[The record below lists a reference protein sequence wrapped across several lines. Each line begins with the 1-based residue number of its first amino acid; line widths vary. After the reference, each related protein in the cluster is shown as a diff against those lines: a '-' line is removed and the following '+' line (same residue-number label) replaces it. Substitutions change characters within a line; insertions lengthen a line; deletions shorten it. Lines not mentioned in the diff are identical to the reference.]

1 MAFNIT
7 AIMNVALASGAA
19 TKISRDINRALQNKR
34 VNVDLSLAN
43 PDSIKRIKADIEG
56 AITSVES
63 FGRQAGLAAKRF
75 GAFSLAAGSM
85 ITLVSAIKSST
96 SEAIAFDRE
105 MVRLGQVSN
114 DSVASIQA
122 VGNEVTRLSVSLG
135 VSSKDLIGAAVTLKQ
150 ANLSIN
156 DTKIALEALAKAALA
171 PNFENFANTT
181 QGAIAVL
188 NQFKIGAAG
197 LESALGSINAVA
209 GEYAVEASDLVEAIR
224 KTGGAF
230 KSAGGDLNELLAL
243 FTSVR
248 QTTRESAETIST
260 GLRTIFTRIQRG
272 KTIDSLKDLGIQLR
286 YTSQEAAA
294 LGNVKLEDQFVGPY
308 EAVRRLSEALAGI
321 PTTSGK
327 YSAIVEEL
335 GGYRQISK
343 VIPLLQEFSVSQ
355 GALNVAL
362 GGSSSLAANAAQAQN
377 AYIIKIQKIKEEFNA
392 LIRSVTQSSGFQKI
406 FDTFISGASAAIQLA
421 DALKFLLP
429 LITAIAAVKLAT
441 SFGQFVKGF
450 ATGVTAS
457 PNPKIFNQNRV
468 AEGGYIKMKNGGV
481 VPGSGSGD
489 KVKTLLE
496 PGELV
501 IPKKYVGGGP
511 VSVSDMPSLAIQR
524 RLNDPTIPDSNYI
537 EGKTLNKSDKFKYEI
552 VNIKIDGGPDSIK
565 PGDYKYEGEYFE
577 NIAALKL
584 NAQRLSKDNATAPVD
599 LEKNGFPYEVKNV
612 STPVRDTDIVDKLA
626 RYRLEKFGDNIFKN
640 SSKGEETVDLG
651 QIGLVYNTAKMDINK
666 TAFKDTETI
675 TDGQENYRRKTY
687 ATQTSEGI
695 SNVTLSTQEAKNRL
709 ATKKATGGFM
719 IPGTGNTD
727 SVPMDLDE
735 GSFVVRKSSVAKL
748 GAENL
753 SSISRKG
760 YAKGGKVP
768 ALLMPG
774 EFVFSP
780 SSAKSIGS
788 ANLERMNK
796 HAKFAAGGRVGFAAG
811 GNSTIPIGN
820 ASYGIPDQEKIK
832 IPNFQSLEQFVKGFP
847 DLDEAR
853 KALQAVM
860 LEEASVFRADLSE
873 VQKHTKATALATEV
887 IDKYKDLKDAITAQ
901 EAVLSSAGSAGSGT
915 SVPVEQNKLNA
926 LKAKLANYSDKIGI
940 SNVVLP
946 TGDVQTRTEIG
957 SNSPMR
963 VGRGSDYNYKTGQ
976 DISIANE
983 VTRRASTRAKT
994 INPDNNGENVG
1005 IVTKQRLAA
1014 EEELKLRNQAVLAI
1028 GEQLRITT
1036 GITDKQVL
1044 LEMATEKFA
1053 VAMAQNAKLA
1063 KDSEGRLLGLAS
1075 LEADILASGA
1085 TVDQSM
1091 RGVSEELKTGKS
1103 AFGKLKLT
1111 FRNIDDALIK
1121 AGNEFVNEMKKGGG
1135 GITGTFSAL
1144 KNSKLGQIGS
1154 GVAGAGLA
1162 IGGSILANTGG
1173 TAEDVGKGLVSRERY
1188 VASTGIGE
1196 GISQAAT
1203 TAVSLSLIPVVG
1215 PFLAVIGGLTAG
1227 LFGLIGAVRKA
1238 QIELMKMEVDKNAK
1252 IASEQVAELRN
1263 FSGAEREQK
1272 SISAFTNVRSSVFA
1286 IRQTAQAE
1294 GLSGAQLENEVKSKS
1309 LEKFGPNLG
1318 AISEEISNAVGNMVK
1333 PDDKRKSVDIYN
1345 EFKGTQQG
1353 RLAIEALG
1361 YASGKTSVEV
1371 QKQALAVASSAITAK
1386 KLEDAQKN
1394 SVIIHE
1400 KITLRITT
1408 LTNSVNLASESFKNI
1423 SESMGNFSDKL
1434 EGRSEFKIQQSPNK
1448 LKIGTDKGLFDKEAD
1463 KVFASFGEL
1472 GKPLKDQS
1480 KELNTFA
1487 LELPLAFDSA
1497 KERAGV
1503 SGDVGKSTEEILK
1516 TRLGVKDF
1524 SSGQKEY
1531 FELFKAE
1538 LEKKQSEPNQL
1549 KGVTGDKIS
1558 KDALSQT
1565 ISQTEQLLQSNA
1577 QSLNQVTQSYISG
1590 LRRIS
1595 EEQKKYIQELD
1606 KVSDKSLAVNKADA
1620 AIKARA
1626 VRGNPEDFLT
1636 KEQRIAP
1643 FVEKQTNVTAE
1654 AVKRGDIKIGEIQ
1667 DPQAIFDNIKKAAK
1681 ALEESDKEL
1690 QASNADLA
1698 SSNDAAREKARGIA
1712 EKNNNLRDTVS
1723 SLGEALRN
1731 LRDDTVTLAEAE
1743 SRLTKAE
1750 KDRESKLTVAENL
1763 LTMDRAGK
1771 RNLQRGKD
1779 AAEQVAGGANL
1790 EDMSLKQRKAF
1801 FEYTKLYANIKV
1813 PELGGKTG
1821 DQVRQVALEKAAGG
1835 LGLGVGK
1842 ENTEIDKAMADM
1854 KTISENQKKAAEK
1867 YAELIKVENSSQIKE
1882 LRNVN
1887 NEFIRE
1893 LGNLLARENN
1903 RGIGGQIKV
1912 DQEKKDRLKGIEG
1925 SVALQ
1930 LFKGLN
1936 LAPQQEKQF
1945 LGIFGGKSGED
1956 IKQKIDQKKSQQE
1969 MLSEA
1974 QARIA
1979 KGEGNGI
1986 YDDEIVKTAK
1996 EEIKRINSELNIPG
2010 FGFPRVESIASN
2022 PQLLRI
2028 VDVAQQLKDS
2038 NLTMG
2043 TLPTEIEKLA
2053 KSIAD
2058 LSTKII
2064 KEKPAVLN
2072 NANGGFIG
2080 RSMGGS
2086 IYNNPTKDIAQRD
2099 QYPTYLSEGEFVV
2112 NKEGA
2117 RNNRSELELM
2127 NKGHKVNYFA
2137 EGTPETAEQMR
2148 TRLFKNKYGFD
2159 PSLTKEER
2167 EKVSKDGAPK
2177 RTKSDK
2183 ELKDLYEK
2191 NNLTKIAIPENFEF
2205 EGQSRD
2211 RKSIYAALGKSKD
2224 LEYGIRDIRSEFE
2237 KSVSDLAY
2245 VNKER
2250 KKLEEDKNIASD
2262 ILNKIAYSTHS
2273 NKDVTKK
2280 ALSIDQIKASEK
2292 NFNYKDNFFGEL
2304 SAYTP
2309 RYSVAY
2315 GDRIDESVSNN
2326 IRSNDGHGLRDV
2338 WNKIAA
2344 SYGNLKNP
2352 LDITP
2357 NTRIQPTE
2365 HTSSDI
2371 DIEDLNKRFAEYNN
2385 SEYLQ
2390 KFPIDHKGS
2399 YSLDDVRNNEKN
2411 KKNRK
2416 IGSLEG
2422 RSTGTARNQIW
2433 SVAPFRTKNPNYK
2446 KPTDTFNFKLD
2457 ELSNQ
2462 EEANILFDLIK
2473 KTRAEKER
2481 VLSSSLER
2489 IKDLVENQIKSESN
2503 MSSMIELKGE
2513 DATSA
2518 KIEANLQ
2525 ARLKNSRLSS
2535 DKLPFPT
2542 RPSRRLDKDG
2552 TTSPSEEF
2560 TQEAKEKPIHR
2571 LTMAMQEAK
2580 MKEDE
2585 NFMSADAKNARLA
2598 AIEKKTEDLKYNML
2612 LQGKRHTNPKELEG
2626 IEDADLT
2633 TDNVKALGGPEND
2646 PQKILAFKKK
2656 QIRNGD
2662 TDSIAQRLHT
2672 QIAKTIAYQKN
2683 PNSDID
2689 DPEVYSPF
2697 LRTVNISKLG
2707 EVKTLS
2713 SASLKE
2719 YESKQIPVL
2728 NPAIMALQEYYDSVH
2743 ARRYNFEEPAIVY
2756 KKDLDLAAKMD
2767 REAVML
2773 IARKARGEI
2782 KVNEPLGEIDF
2793 KSIAIQDFLERRKK
2807 EEEAAKNTSTIKN
2820 QSGQVI
2826 NVPKNRAEAAK
2837 VIAEEQ
2843 AKPVGQAKPPVI
2855 PMPVQESKPV
2865 VAADQTKPKI
2875 SPEEM
2880 MNKLFNEGPKEG
2892 KAVLDFNQNG
2902 IRIQG
2907 SPEQEKEYATVQT
2920 YLNSPT
2926 YKAMKILQ
2934 DKIDNIKL
2942 KQSLDTVQDSTAY
2955 PENAELSD
2963 TIYLR
2968 WLNEQVSTL
2977 KSQDII
2983 SEPYKAYIKLVT
2995 GKIGE
3000 KFIDFKSSG
3009 GPVAYRSFGGGV
3021 GGVDAMLTPGEMV
3034 ISPEKAAENEGVL
3047 RHINNG
3053 GDVKNFNFGGRVR
3066 RGRSFRV
3073 PAYAP
3078 NPDPE
3083 RFEKVGSDSVA
3094 APGLAAGSFV
3104 VNARDTAKNLPFLQ
3118 HLASG
3123 GSVGYYQKG
3132 GGLDKKDFNL
3142 LGYPTDENLDFSKAR
3157 TALMERVYGNA
3168 ELKATLKEYAGG
3180 KSQGLEDLLQ
3190 EIVSEHFHKNKIGR
3204 IGAVRNRQT
3213 ALYDAIMPGY
3223 NNIDPAN
3230 FKSFLSGNA
3239 LENTEKQYRDLVN
3252 KKSDKDLQNLPAL
3265 NAELNSPFK
3274 PSKPISEQESLD
3286 KETGRLNRE
3295 SNRTE
3300 IEKLKIKLSQL
3311 KQDPFNPKVNAEYD
3325 RVSAL
3330 IEKKEKKSRD
3340 MIGYPLKEEEDDG
3353 GAAAEE
3359 ERLRNEKI
3367 RMTTANRIPIAI
3379 RKMQLDRLDIFDPDK
3394 IMEIQQLQEEIS
3406 ILEGNPK
3413 DLARTAYIDELARR
3427 KRLSPEQKNQEA
3439 LDKETRRQNRESNRT
3454 EVENLRTK
3462 RDQIKLG
3469 SIDPKDKNNIEHKRI
3484 SDLIEE
3490 KEAAY
3495 IKMIAPT
3502 PPRLKKED
3510 FGLLPQAPGFANG
3523 GTVGYYEDGGI
3534 TNPAIGNFSNIGKKP
3549 QEKNNGFDVNSFV
3562 QKAVEEQ
3569 KAKEEEE
3576 LKKRIKDKKEEMID
3590 NKQRIMALNKNRA
3603 NQKLNKK
3610 DSVFLKENEEADSD
3624 ALGWFDKMMLA
3635 GGIGK
3640 SLVSGGISLLGNH
3653 AIPQVGKHVA
3663 KESLT
3668 EAGSYLGMMGF
3679 EQSTH
3684 AIVDTFAKN
3693 KKDTPSY
3700 ASNYANGGAVGYFED
3715 GGFSNFKRFEGYGSS
3730 SGLSTLTTPIV
3741 NEALKNQYKPQMSGM
3756 VNNDQS
3762 FTNNS
3767 SDINTKNGLEMAL
3780 DFGADESSSK
3790 DLKKIIEDLL
3800 TKQDFSKKMRT
3811 SSLKGYANGG
3821 AVGYYAAGD
3830 VVTESDAGAAQ
3841 AEKRRM
3847 EEAIKRQE
3855 EIRKINRRKNNE
3867 GSEGV
3872 IGGIRPNEMK
3882 ILKGKEKPPDGKPDN
3897 RLVNELSMEE
3907 LHNVINELAGEKL
3920 DVLGADKLQRARQEF
3935 ANRVKKI
3942 QFNERYTQLNNALN
3956 SQKRGGK
3963 KDHTKQGEQF
3973 ESFLTNNGIKGQVH
3987 TDRPFRL
3994 RDNPDIDK
4002 SYLTGIAHFEPNIL
4016 SKLNDKKIETIA
4028 MNLIK
4033 KQKIKGFSGET
4044 ANFNEANYFGEIGDA
4059 FNSKHTFLKMS
4070 DVIKITDLLDR
4081 QDKGRETNLNSAALG
4096 QRIKSKNPLDGLD
4109 FMLEYGQQDP
4119 ERKPDDAFRT
4129 HSALTAQV
4137 SNINPDLKPDGRVNF
4152 KRNGVALLEEDLLK
4166 GRVGQEIDLTRL
4178 KKPVKKA
4185 FGGYINGASD
4195 GDTVPALLSAGEF
4208 VMPRHAVN
4216 RIGLDNLEKMR
4227 KPQRFFD
4234 GGAVGSPRASVF
4246 DKMNNV
4252 ANSQS
4257 ANSMDVDSLNNA
4269 AREFNKAAKSFETSM
4284 AKMEKSAKTLEG
4296 AMDKLSKVNIP
4307 ENITGTIKV
4316 DNKIDLDITS
4326 SNFAMD
4332 MTTAVGKA
4340 VSDITGRLKDA
4351 TDGKIDIA

>member
-114 DSVASIQA
+114 DSVSSIQA
-122 VGNEVTRLSVSLG
+122 VGNEVTRLSVALG

-209 GEYAVEASDLVEAIR
+209 GEYAVEASDLIEAIR

-308 EAVRRLSEALAGI
+308 EAVRRLSEALSGI

-429 LITAIAAVKLAT
+429 LISAIAAVKLAT

-468 AEGGYIKMKNGGV
+468 AEGGYIKMAKGGV

-489 KVKTLLE
+489 KVKALLE

-501 IPKKYVGGGP
+501 IPKKYAGGGT
-511 VSVSDMPSLAIQR
+511 VSVNEMSSLAIQR
-524 RLNDPTIPDSNYI
+524 KLNDPLIKEEDYKT
-537 EGKTLNKSDKFKYEI
+537 GKTINKNDNFKYEI

-709 ATKKATGGFM
+709 ATKKASGGFM

-727 SVPMDLDE
+727 SFPMDLDE

-753 SSISRKG
+753 SSMSRKG

-873 VQKHTKATALATEV
+873 VQKHAKATALATEV

-915 SVPVEQNKLNA
+915 SVPVEQAKLDA
-926 LKAKLANYSDKIGI
+926 LKAKMASYSDKIGI

-1053 VAMAQNAKLA
+1053 TAMAQNAKLA

-1111 FRNIDDALIK
+1111 FRNIDDALQK
-1121 AGNEFVNEMKKGGG
+1121 AGNEFLNEMKKGGG

-1215 PFLAVIGGLTAG
+1215 PFLAVVGGLTAG

-1238 QIELMKMEVDKNAK
+1238 EIELMKMEVDKKAK
-1252 IASEQVAELRN
+1252 TASEQVAELRN
-1263 FSGAEREQK
+1263 LSGPEREQK
-1272 SISAFTNVRSSVFA
+1272 GLAAFTNVRSSVFA
-1286 IRQTAQAE
+1286 IRQTAAAE
-1294 GLSGAQLENEVKSKS
+1294 GLTGSKLEEEVKAKS
-1309 LEKFGPNLG
+1309 LEKFGSNLG
-1318 AISEEISNAVGNMVK
+1318 QISEEISNAIANMVQ
-1333 PDDKRKSVDIYN
+1333 PDDKRKNSEIYN
-1345 EFKGTQQG
+1345 QFKGTAYGQ
-1353 RLAIEALG
+1353 LAIESLG
-1361 YASGKTSVEV
+1361 TASGKAGIEV
-1371 QKQALAVASSAITAK
+1371 QKHALTLVSSAITAK

-1400 KITLRITT
+1400 KITLRMNT
-1408 LTNSVNLASESFKNI
+1408 LTNSINLASESFRNV
-1423 SESMGNFSDKL
+1423 SESIVGFSDKL

-1480 KELNTFA
+1480 KELNAFA

-1538 LEKKQSEPNQL
+1538 LEKRQNEPNQL

-1698 SSNDAAREKARGIA
+1698 SSNDAAREKARGVA

-1750 KDRESKLTVAENL
+1750 KDRESKLAVAENL
-1763 LTMDRAGK
+1763 LTMDKAGK
-1771 RNLQRGKD
+1771 RNLQRGKS

-1801 FEYTKLYANIKV
+1801 FDYTKLYGNIKI

-1867 YAELIKVENSSQIKE
+1867 YAELIKVENNSQIKQ
-1882 LRNVN
+1882 LKDVN

-1903 RGIGGQIKV
+1903 RGVEGQIKV

-1925 SVALQ
+1925 SKGLQ
-1930 LFKGLN
+1930 LFKNLN

-1956 IKQKIDQKKSQQE
+1956 IKEKINQKKSQQE
-1969 MLSEA
+1969 LLSEA

-1979 KGEGNGI
+1979 RGQGNGTA
-1986 YDDEIVKTAK
+1986 DDEIIKTAK

-2010 FGFPRVESIASN
+2010 FGFTRVESIASN
-2022 PQLLRI
+2022 PELSRI
-2028 VDVAQQLKDS
+2028 VGVAQELKDS
-2038 NLTMG
+2038 NLTIA
-2043 TLPTEIEKLA
+2043 TLPTEIGKLA

-2064 KEKPAVLN
+2064 KEKPPVVN
-2072 NANGGFIG
+2072 NADGGFIG

-2086 IYNNPTKDIAQRD
+2086 IYKNPTKDIAQRD
-2099 QYPTYLSEGEFVV
+2099 RYPTLLSEGEFVV
-2112 NKEGA
+2112 NKGAA
-2117 RNNRSELELM
+2117 RNNRAELEAM

-2446 KPTDTFNFKLD
+2446 KPTDTSNFKLD

-2513 DATSA
+2513 DATSV

-2826 NVPKNRAEAAK
+2826 NVTRKH
-2837 VIAEEQ
+2837 
-2843 AKPVGQAKPPVI
+2843 
-2855 PMPVQESKPV
+2855 
-2865 VAADQTKPKI
+2865 T
-2875 SPEEM
+2875 
-2880 MNKLFNEGPKEG
+2880 
-2892 KAVLDFNQNG
+2892 
-2902 IRIQG
+2902 
-2907 SPEQEKEYATVQT
+2907 
-2920 YLNSPT
+2920 
-2926 YKAMKILQ
+2926 
-2934 DKIDNIKL
+2934 
-2942 KQSLDTVQDSTAY
+2942 
-2955 PENAELSD
+2955 
-2963 TIYLR
+2963 
-2968 WLNEQVSTL
+2968 
-2977 KSQDII
+2977 
-2983 SEPYKAYIKLVT
+2983 
-2995 GKIGE
+2995 
-3000 KFIDFKSSG
+3000 G
-3009 GPVAYRSFGGGV
+3009 GPVAYRSFGGT
-3021 GGVDAMLTPGEMV
+3021 VDAMLTPGEMV

-3083 RFEKVGSDSVA
+3083 RFEKVGSDTVA

-3123 GSVGYYQKG
+3123 GSVGYYAEGAKLQKN
-3132 GGLDKKDFNL
+3132 DFNL

-3157 TALMERVYGNA
+3157 TALMTRVYGN
-3168 ELKATLKEYAGG
+3168 ERLKEALKEYSKDKGG
-3180 KSQGLEDLLQ
+3180 IESVLE

-3265 NAELNSPFK
+3265 NDELNSPFK
-3274 PSKPISEQESLD
+3274 RSSISSKNPTINLPNGKIS
-3286 KETGRLNRE
+3286 
-3295 SNRTE
+3295 
-3300 IEKLKIKLSQL
+3300 
-3311 KQDPFNPKVNAEYD
+3311 
-3325 RVSAL
+3325 
-3330 IEKKEKKSRD
+3330 KK
-3340 MIGYPLKEEEDDG
+3340 GPTEEELIRM
-3353 GAAAEE
+3353 
-3359 ERLRNEKI
+3359 ERNIKNAKTILPELENSKKGPSQEDLLVMEQNAIETKNFQAGRNETSKKGP
-3367 RMTTANRIPIAI
+3367 T
-3379 RKMQLDRLDIFDPDK
+3379 
-3394 IMEIQQLQEEIS
+3394 EE
-3406 ILEGNPK
+3406 
-3413 DLARTAYIDELARR
+3413 ELARMER
-3427 KRLSPEQKNQEA
+3427 NAKEQKQSKEENNRTYKVGPTRRESIIMEQNAEKNKQIQRLKSPEMQEKER
-3439 LDKETRRQNRESNRT
+3439 LDKITKFKNINAREIELENLKKKLRESEYGPFNNP
-3454 EVENLRTK
+3454 EEYK
-3462 RDQIKLG
+3462 RMVKE
-3469 SIDPKDKNNIEHKRI
+3469 IDLKERLNK
-3484 SDLIEE
+3484 SD
-3490 KEAAY
+3490 
-3495 IKMIAPT
+3495 
-3502 PPRLKKED
+3502 
-3510 FGLLPQAPGFANG
+3510 FNLLPQAPGFANG

-3684 AIVDTFAKN
+3684 AVVDTFAKN

-3741 NEALKNQYKPQMSGM
+3741 NEAVKNQYKPKMSG
-3756 VNNDQS
+3756 VGNNDQS
-3762 FTNNS
+3762 FRNNSSAS

-4284 AKMEKSAKTLEG
+4284 AKMEKSVNKLEG
-4296 AMDKLSKVNIP
+4296 TMDKLSKVNIP
-4307 ENITGTIKV
+4307 DNITGNITVNNQATVTI
-4316 DNKIDLDITS
+4316 DS
-4326 SNFAMD
+4326 PNFAKD
-4332 MTTAVGKA
+4332 ITTAVGKA
-4340 VSDITGRLKDA
+4340 VSDITGRLNDV
-4351 TDGKIDIA
+4351 TEGRIDIRDTRNA